1 MSFNVINLKH
11 REAPDMWLHI
21 KDADGELMYADDKK
35 KKPVRV
41 KFKSIHGEVYRK
53 SSLKMNARLSRLKN
67 GKQKEYE
74 ELSKDKSEIT
84 PEEIEADVIKVFM
97 DAEDLAIDFITEMSI
112 DWEGFIDENN
122 KPLEFNPEYLKFVVS
137 KIENYHV
144 LNQIRE
150 AFRESEAFTL
160 A

>member
-11 REAPDMWLHI
+11 REAQDMWLHI

-41 KFKSIHGEVYRK
+41 KFKSIHGEVFRK
-53 SSLKMNARLSRLKN
+53 AFLKMNVRLSRLKS
-67 GKQKEYE
+67 GKQAEYE
-74 ELSKDKSEIT
+74 KLSQDKHEIT
-84 PEEIEADVIKVFM
+84 PEEIEADVMKVFM
-97 DAEDLAIDFITEMSI
+97 DAEYLAIDFITEMAI
-112 DWEGFIDENN
+112 DWEGFIDEHD
-122 KPLEFNPEYLKFVVS
+122 KPLEFEPEYLHFVVS

-150 AFRESEAFTL
+150 AFKNSETFIL